1 MALTAENITSKKFDT
16 KMRGY
21 NQAEVGAFLN
31 EVAATVA
38 ELTSQNRELQEEVR
52 ANEEK
57 LKYFADLKDS
67 LNKSILVAQE
77 AADKVKNNAK
87 KEAEITVRE
96 AQKQA
101 TDIVAAAN
109 EKANLVIERAAA
121 STRKLTTE
129 TNDLKKQTRIFRQR
143 LQVMLES
150 QLEVVKSSE
159 WDELLANDDISQY
172 DEIEK
177 ILGSN
182 LDKNSEGSVE
192 STPIA
197 EEQPSSQAPAPSNAA
212 EPAAAKT
219 VVIFRTG
226 KASRRTLKRRLKA
239 LMGTRTKRR
248 RLSEPVVGARPVSRP
263 SSKSS
268 QSVVLKRVRT
278 TGS

>member
-109 EKANLVIERAAA
+109 EKAAA

-219 VVIFRTG
+219 VVIFPDG
-226 KASRRTLKRRLKA
+226 
-239 LMGTRTKRR
+239 
-248 RLSEPVVGARPVSRP
+248 E
-263 SSKSS
+263 SK
-268 QSVVLKRVRT
+268 
-278 TGS
+278 

>member
-38 ELTSQNRELQEEVR
+38 ELTSQNRELQEEVL

-109 EKANLVIERAAA
+109 EKANLVIEKAAD

-143 LQVMLES
+143 LQVMVKS

-159 WDELLANDDISQY
+159 WD
-172 DEIEK
+172 
-177 ILGSN
+177 
-182 LDKNSEGSVE
+182 
-192 STPIA
+192 
-197 EEQPSSQAPAPSNAA
+197 
-212 EPAAAKT
+212 
-219 VVIFRTG
+219 
-226 KASRRTLKRRLKA
+226 
-239 LMGTRTKRR
+239 
-248 RLSEPVVGARPVSRP
+248 
-263 SSKSS
+263 
-268 QSVVLKRVRT
+268 
-278 TGS
+278 